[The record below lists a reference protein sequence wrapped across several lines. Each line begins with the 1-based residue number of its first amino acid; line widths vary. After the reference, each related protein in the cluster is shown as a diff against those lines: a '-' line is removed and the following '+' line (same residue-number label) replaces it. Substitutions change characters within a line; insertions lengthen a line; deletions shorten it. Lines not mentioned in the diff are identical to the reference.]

1 MIYDLQ
7 KASMTKRISAYL
19 LDIIL
24 MVILITGFALL
35 MSYVTNID
43 ADINE
48 YRDVLSDYSE
58 KHSDNEWGIKFDHV
72 QGDYTIDITGRINE
86 VLTAEQIQYIV
97 DCEKELKNDPRYPGA
112 DLEENEKI
120 LKEYS
125 EAHSKNVHHLTI
137 DYVNNTYRIDV
148 RSLKEGVLTK
158 EQTEYIEAASKELVE
173 DSRFQYACDM
183 MFNKSLI
190 IISISFL
197 LAHLVLEFIVP
208 LIFKNGQT
216 FGKKVF
222 GIGVMRIDGVKVE
235 PVVLF
240 VRAILGKFTIEAM
253 IPAFLIMMHYFGL
266 GTIVTLAVLIL
277 IPLFEIILLIATKT
291 NSLIHDII
299 SSTVVVD
306 LQSQMIFDS
315 VEAKN
320 EYRLRIHSDDVK
332 NAKYF

>member
-35 MSYVTNID
+35 MSYVTDID
-43 ADINE
+43 TDIGE
-48 YRDVLSDYSE
+48 YREVLSEYSE
-58 KHSDNEWGIKFDHV
+58 KHSENEWGILFDYEK
-72 QGDYTIDITGRINE
+72 GDYTMDITGRTNE
-86 VLTAEQIQYIV
+86 VLTDEQRQYLI
-97 DCEKELKNDPRYPGA
+97 DCEKELKADERYPGK
-112 DLEENEKI
+112 DLQETEE
-120 LKEYS
+120 LYKEYS
-125 EAHSKNVHHLTI
+125 QRHSSNIHHITI
-137 DYVNNTYRIDV
+137 DYYNQTYRIDV
-148 RSLKEGVLTK
+148 RYLKEGILTE
-158 EQTEYIEAASKELVE
+158 EQLSFISSCTEELE
-173 DSRFQYACDM
+173 SDDKFQYACDM
-183 MFNKSLI
+183 MFNKALI

-197 LAHLVLEFIVP
+197 LAHLILEFIVP

-222 GIGVMRIDGVKVE
+222 AIGVMRIDGVKVQ

-266 GTIVTLAVLIL
+266 GTIVTLGVLIL
-277 IPLFEIILLIATKT
+277 IVLFEIILIIATKT
-291 NSLIHDII
+291 NSLIHDIL

-320 EYRLRIHSDDVK
+320 EYRLRIHSEDAK